1 MESLRVHL
9 DYQHILDELEPREAL
24 AVLRVMRMQM
34 DAADN
39 NRRQNIVIDPVQAKQ
54 CCPSA
59 TPSVTSEDSDSPI
72 PEVEPETYVHFFKG
86 HELKVRLMCTSNSNG
101 WLLEPSPTR

>member
-1 MESLRVHL
+1 MEEL
-9 DYQHILDELEPREAL
+9 DSREAM
-24 AVLRVMRMQM
+24 AVLRLMRMQM
-34 DAADN
+34 QAADDHG
-39 NRRQNIVIDPVQAKQ
+39 RQNVIIDPLQAKQ

-86 HELKVRLMCTSNSNG
+86 HELKVR
-101 WLLEPSPTR
+101 